1 MAEILLRSPRY
12 ETQTAV
18 ANAVKTTLK
27 LYVNAQSTS
36 NATSLR
42 YTIQKD
48 CVAGQPVLFEISDLC
63 NDYLLMT
70 FNGTYPDTN
79 PLSIK
84 AEINFQNA
92 AGIDISGSTTTVN
105 HRGYAGYDTFKEG
118 ANPTIVTSQMQSVRS
133 VFLPNSFAGL
143 VPFINLTTQP
153 SKQIKYQTVPSNNN
167 LSVVVAGFTYKIFR
181 KDCSKYGLGNKVTF
195 INKYG
200 ALQDLWFFTRKTTNI
215 RTNKDS
221 FQSNIISSTGTYS
234 VTDPAVIIFNKTA
247 KQDFT
252 LSSGF
257 YPEEFNP
264 FFEEL
269 LLSDQVWVTFSNVA
283 PIDNTQKA
291 IPVFVTNSSFQEKT
305 SLNNRLID
313 YTFSFEL
320 AADYI
325 NNVR

>member
-1 MAEILLRSPRY
+1 MASILLRSPRF

-18 ANAVKTTLK
+18 ANAVQTTLK
-27 LYVNAQSTS
+27 LYVDAQSTS
-36 NATSLR
+36 NATTLR

-63 NDYLLMT
+63 NDYLVMT
-70 FNGTYPDTN
+70 FIGVYPDTN

-84 AEINFQNA
+84 VEINFQNA
-92 AGIDISGSTTTVN
+92 AGVDISGSTQTVN

-118 ANPTIVTSQMQSVRS
+118 ANPTIVTSQMQSVLS
-133 VFLPNSFAGL
+133 ILLPNSFEGEI
-143 VPFINLTTQP
+143 PFINLTTQP
-153 SKQIKYQTVPSNNN
+153 SNQIKYQTVPSNNN
-167 LSVVVAGFTYKIFR
+167 LSLVVAGLTYKIIR
-181 KDCSKYGLGNKVTF
+181 SNCSKYGIGNKVTF

-200 ALQDLWFFTRKTTNI
+200 ALQDLWFQTKNVTSFTTKN
-215 RTNKDS
+215 DS
-221 FQSNIISSTGTYS
+221 FRSNIISNTGTYS
-234 VTDPAVIIFNKTA
+234 TTNPGVTVFNKTA
-247 KQDFT
+247 KQKFS

-257 YPEEFNP
+257 YPEELNP

-269 LLSDQVWVTFSNVA
+269 LLSEQVWVTFSNVA
-283 PIDNTQKA
+283 PIDDTLKA

-305 SLNNRLID
+305 SLNDRLID
-313 YTFSFEL
+313 YTFTFEL

>member
-18 ANAVKTTLK
+18 TNAVQTTLK

-92 AGIDISGSTTTVN
+92 AGADTGSTVTVN
-105 HRGYAGYDTFKEG
+105 HRGYAGYDTFKAG
-118 ANPTIVTSQMQSVRS
+118 ANPVILQSQMQSVR
-133 VFLPNSFAGL
+133 VVMLPTLIEGHVAYL
-143 VPFINLTTQP
+143 NLTTNP
-153 SKQIKYQTVPSNNN
+153 GNQIKYQTISTTDIGTRTIGGLVY
-167 LSVVVAGFTYKIFR
+167 TIFR
-181 KDCSKYGLGNKVTF
+181 TDCSKYGIGNKITF

-200 ALQDLWFFTRKTTNI
+200 ALQDLWFFTKNVVSFTTKN
-215 RTNKDS
+215 DS
-221 FQSNIISSTGTYS
+221 FQSNIISNTGTYS
-234 VTDPAVIIFNKTA
+234 TTSPGVTVFNKTA
-247 KQDFT
+247 KQNFT

-269 LLSDQVWVTFSNVA
+269 LLSEQVWVTFSNVA
-283 PIDNTQKA
+283 PIDDTLKA
-291 IPVFVTNSSFQEKT
+291 IPVLVKESSLTRKT
-305 SLNNRLID
+305 SLNDRLIE
-313 YTFSFEL
+313 YTMGFEL

>member
-1 MAEILLRSPRY
+1 MSQVLLRSPRY

-36 NATSLR
+36 DATTLR

-63 NDYLLMT
+63 NDYLVMT
-70 FNGTYPDTN
+70 FNGTYLETN

-84 AEINFQNA
+84 VEINFQNA
-92 AGIDISGSTTTVN
+92 AGSDISGSTQTKN
-105 HRGYAGYDTFKEG
+105 HRGYAGYDIFKAG
-118 ANPTIVTSQMQSVRS
+118 ANPVISTSQMQSVR
-133 VFLPNSFAGL
+133 VLMLPTLVAGL
-143 VPFINLTTQP
+143 VPYINLTTQP
-153 SKQIKYQTVPSNNN
+153 SKQIKYHSISTTDIGTHTVEG
-167 LSVVVAGFTYKIFR
+167 LVYTIFR
-181 KDCSKYGLGNKVTF
+181 TDCSKYGIGNKVTF

-200 ALQDLWFFTRKTTNI
+200 ALQDLWFFTKNVISFTTKN
-215 RTNKDS
+215 DS
-221 FQSNIISSTGTYS
+221 FQSNIISNTGTYS
-234 VTDPAVIIFNKTA
+234 TTSAGVTVFNKTA
-247 KQDFT
+247 KQNFS

-257 YPEEFNP
+257 YPEQFNP

-269 LLSDQVWVTFSNVA
+269 LLSEQVWITFDETIA
-283 PIDNTQKA
+283 EQKA
-291 IPVFVTNSSFQEKT
+291 IPVLVTESSLTKKT
-305 SLNNRLID
+305 SVNDRLIE
-313 YTFSFEL
+313 YTMGFEL